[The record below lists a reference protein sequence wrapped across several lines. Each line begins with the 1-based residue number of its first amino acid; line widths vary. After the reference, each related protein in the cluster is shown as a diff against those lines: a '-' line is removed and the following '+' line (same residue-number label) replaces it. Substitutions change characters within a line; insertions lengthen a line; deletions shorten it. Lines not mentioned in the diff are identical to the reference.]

1 MKGNKT
7 LTFHLLA
14 LFVVAIW
21 GGTLVNTKVLV
32 HAGMSALEIFYARY
46 ILAYVAMLLFAHK
59 RMLTDSWRDELKMV
73 VLGITG
79 ASLYF
84 VSENVAISM
93 TNVNNVSFI
102 VSASPIFTMIF
113 SILFIKGTRLT
124 SNFALGTLLAIAGVA
139 MVIFNGQGELCF
151 NPTGDLIAVL
161 TSASFGLYSFLLKP
175 ISEKYDAAT
184 ITRKVFGYGLLT
196 ALPLFLIWPW
206 KFPVDH
212 LLHVDVL
219 GNLLF
224 LGLIASCCCFF
235 LYSIIIEKLGAMT
248 ASNYNYLSPLFTV
261 VIAAMFLSE
270 PMTVMAYVGCAL
282 ILIGVYVANTTG
294 KFFPR
299 KQQVTE
305 EQQ

>member
-1 MKGNKT
+1 MKGNNT
-7 LTFHLLA
+7 LVYHLLA
-14 LFVVAIW
+14 VFVVAIW

-59 RMLTDSWRDELKMV
+59 KMVADSWRDELMMV
-73 VLGITG
+73 LLGITG

-93 TNVNNVSFI
+93 TYVNNVSFI

-113 SILFIKGTRLT
+113 CILFIKGMRMT
-124 SNFALGTLLAIAGVA
+124 SQFAIGTLMAIAGVA
-139 MVIFNGQGELCF
+139 IVIFNGQGELHL
-151 NPTGDLIAVL
+151 NPKGDLVAVM

-175 ISEKYDAAT
+175 ISERYDAAT

-196 ALPLFLIWPW
+196 GLPLFLIWPW
-206 KFPVDH
+206 KFPVEN
-212 LLHVDVL
+212 LLHVEVL

-235 LYSIIIEKLGAMT
+235 LYSVIIDKLGAMT

-270 PMTVMAYVGCAL
+270 PMTVMAYLGCAL
-282 ILIGVYVANTTG
+282 ILLGVYVANTTDG
-294 KFFPR
+294 LSFLKL
-299 KQQVTE
+299 KSKKA
-305 EQQ
+305 

>member
-1 MKGNKT
+1 MKGNKSI
-7 LTFHLLA
+7 TFHLLA

-46 ILAYVAMLLFAHK
+46 VLAYVAMLLIAHK
-59 RMLTDSWRDELKMV
+59 RILADSWRDELKMV

-84 VSENVAISM
+84 VSENVAIGL

-113 SILFIKGTRLT
+113 SILFIKGTRMT
-124 SNFALGTLLAIAGVA
+124 SNFAIGTLMAVAGVA
-139 MVIFNGQGELCF
+139 IVIFNGKGELQL
-151 NPTGDLIAVL
+151 NPTGDLVAVL
-161 TSASFGLYSFLLKP
+161 SSASFGLYSFLLKP
-175 ISEKYDAAT
+175 ISAKYDAAT

-206 KFPVDH
+206 KFPVENFLH
-212 LLHVDVL
+212 LEVF

-235 LYSIIIEKLGAMT
+235 LYSIIVSKLGAMT

-270 PMTVMAYVGCAL
+270 PMTVMAYVGCGL
-282 ILIGVYVANTTG
+282 ILFGVYVANTTMNLSPL
-294 KFFPR
+294 K
-299 KQQVTE
+299 KKAA
-305 EQQ
+305 

>member
-1 MKGNKT
+1 MKSNKT

-46 ILAYVAMLLFAHK
+46 ILAYVAMLLIAHK
-59 RMLTDSWRDELKMV
+59 RIKADTWRDELMMV

-102 VSASPIFTMIF
+102 VSASPIFTMLF
-113 SILFIKGTRLT
+113 SILFIKGTRMT
-124 SNFALGTLLAIAGVA
+124 SNFAIGTLTAVAGVA
-139 MVIFNGQGELCF
+139 IVIFNGQGELHF
-151 NPTGDLIAVL
+151 NPAGDLIAVL
-161 TSASFGLYSFLLKP
+161 SSASFGLYSFLLKP
-175 ISEKYDAAT
+175 LSAKYDAAT

-196 ALPLFLIWPW
+196 AFPLFYFWPW
-206 KFPVDH
+206 KFPLGN
-212 LLHVDVL
+212 LLHIEVL

-235 LYSIIIEKLGAMT
+235 I
-248 ASNYNYLSPLFTV
+248 
-261 VIAAMFLSE
+261 
-270 PMTVMAYVGCAL
+270 
-282 ILIGVYVANTTG
+282 
-294 KFFPR
+294 
-299 KQQVTE
+299 
-305 EQQ
+305 

>member
-1 MKGNKT
+1 MKGNNT
-7 LTFHLLA
+7 IVYHLLA
-14 LFVVAIW
+14 VFVVAIW

-59 RMLTDSWRDELKMV
+59 KMLADSWRDELMMV
-73 VLGITG
+73 LLGITG

-84 VSENVAISM
+84 VSENVAISI
-93 TNVNNVSFI
+93 TYVNNVSFI

-113 SILFIKGTRLT
+113 CILFIKGMRMT
-124 SNFALGTLLAIAGVA
+124 SQFAIGTLMAVAGVA
-139 MVIFNGQGELCF
+139 IVIFNGQGELQL
-151 NPTGDLIAVL
+151 NPKGDLVAVM

-175 ISEKYDAAT
+175 ISERYDAAT

-196 ALPLFLIWPW
+196 GLPLFLIWPW
-206 KFPVDH
+206 KFPVGN
-212 LLHVDVL
+212 LLHTEVL

-235 LYSIIIEKLGAMT
+235 LYSVIIEKLGAMT

-270 PMTVMAYVGCAL
+270 PMTVMAYLGCAL
-282 ILIGVYVANTTG
+282 ILLGVYVANTTG
-294 KFFPR
+294 GLSFLKLKSR
-299 KQQVTE
+299 KA
-305 EQQ
+305 

>member
-1 MKGNKT
+1 MKGNKSI
-7 LTFHLLA
+7 TFHLLA

-46 ILAYVAMLLFAHK
+46 VLAYVAMLLIAHK
-59 RMLTDSWRDELKMV
+59 RILADSWRDELKMV

-84 VSENVAISM
+84 VSENVAIGL

-113 SILFIKGTRLT
+113 SILFIKGTRMT
-124 SNFALGTLLAIAGVA
+124 SNFAIGTLMAVAGVA
-139 MVIFNGQGELCF
+139 IVIFNGKGELQL
-151 NPTGDLIAVL
+151 NPTGDLVAVL
-161 TSASFGLYSFLLKP
+161 SSASFGLYSFLLKP
-175 ISEKYDAAT
+175 ISAKYDAAT

-206 KFPVDH
+206 KFPVENFLH
-212 LLHVDVL
+212 LEVF

-235 LYSIIIEKLGAMT
+235 LYSIIVSKLGAMT

-282 ILIGVYVANTTG
+282 ILFGVYVANTTMNLSPL
-294 KFFPR
+294 K
-299 KQQVTE
+299 KKAA
-305 EQQ
+305 

>member
-1 MKGNKT
+1 MKSNKT

-46 ILAYVAMLLFAHK
+46 ILAYVAMLLIAHK
-59 RMLTDSWRDELKMV
+59 RIKADTWRDELMMV

-102 VSASPIFTMIF
+102 VSASPIFTMLF
-113 SILFIKGTRLT
+113 SILFIKGTRMT
-124 SNFALGTLLAIAGVA
+124 SNFAIGTLTAVAGVA
-139 MVIFNGQGELCF
+139 IVIFNGQGELHF
-151 NPTGDLIAVL
+151 NPAGDLIAVL
-161 TSASFGLYSFLLKP
+161 SSASFGLYSFLLK
-175 ISEKYDAAT
+175 SLSAKYDAAT

-196 ALPLFLIWPW
+196 AFPLFYFWPW
-206 KFPVDH
+206 KFPLGN
-212 LLHVDVL
+212 LLHIEVL

-235 LYSIIIEKLGAMT
+235 LYSVIVDRLGAIT

-282 ILIGVYVANTTG
+282 ILLGVYVANTTG
-294 KFFPR
+294 FLPKR
-299 KQQVTE
+299 KK
-305 EQQ
+305 

>member
-1 MKGNKT
+1 MKGNKSI
-7 LTFHLLA
+7 TFHLLA

-46 ILAYVAMLLFAHK
+46 VLAYVAMLLIAHK
-59 RMLTDSWRDELKMV
+59 RILADSWRDELKMV

-84 VSENVAISM
+84 VSENVAIGL

-113 SILFIKGTRLT
+113 SILFIKGTRMT
-124 SNFALGTLLAIAGVA
+124 SNFAIGTLMAVAGVA
-139 MVIFNGQGELCF
+139 IVIFNGKGELQL
-151 NPTGDLIAVL
+151 NPTGDLVAVL
-161 TSASFGLYSFLLKP
+161 SSASFGLYSFLLKP
-175 ISEKYDAAT
+175 ISAKYDAAT
-184 ITRKVFGYGLLT
+184 ITRKVFGYGLIT

-206 KFPVDH
+206 EFPVENFLH
-212 LLHVDVL
+212 LEVF

-235 LYSIIIEKLGAMT
+235 LYSIIVSKLGAMT

-282 ILIGVYVANTTG
+282 ILFGVYVANTTMNLSPL
-294 KFFPR
+294 K
-299 KQQVTE
+299 KKAA
-305 EQQ
+305 

>member
-1 MKGNKT
+1 MKGNKSI
-7 LTFHLLA
+7 TFHLLA

-46 ILAYVAMLLFAHK
+46 VLAYVAMLLIAHK
-59 RMLTDSWRDELKMV
+59 RILADSWRDELKMV

-84 VSENVAISM
+84 VSENVAIGL

-113 SILFIKGTRLT
+113 SILFIKGTRMT
-124 SNFALGTLLAIAGVA
+124 SNFAIGTLMAVAGVA
-139 MVIFNGQGELCF
+139 IVIFNGKGELQL
-151 NPTGDLIAVL
+151 NPTGDLVAVL
-161 TSASFGLYSFLLKP
+161 SSASFGLYSFLLKP
-175 ISEKYDAAT
+175 ISAKYDAAT

-206 KFPVDH
+206 KFPVENFLH
-212 LLHVDVL
+212 LEVF

-235 LYSIIIEKLGAMT
+235 LYSIIVSKLGAMT

-282 ILIGVYVANTTG
+282 ILFGVYVANTTMNLSPL
-294 KFFPR
+294 K
-299 KQQVTE
+299 KKTA
-305 EQQ
+305 

>member
-1 MKGNKT
+1 MKSNKT

-46 ILAYVAMLLFAHK
+46 ILAYVAMLLIAHK
-59 RMLTDSWRDELKMV
+59 RIKADTWRDELMMV

-84 VSENVAISM
+84 VSENVAIS
-93 TNVNNVSFI
+93 I
-102 VSASPIFTMIF
+102 
-113 SILFIKGTRLT
+113 
-124 SNFALGTLLAIAGVA
+124 GTLTAVAGVA
-139 MVIFNGQGELCF
+139 IVIFNGQGELHF
-151 NPTGDLIAVL
+151 NPAGDLIAVL
-161 TSASFGLYSFLLKP
+161 SSASFGLYSFLLKP
-175 ISEKYDAAT
+175 LSAKYDAAT

-196 ALPLFLIWPW
+196 AFPLFYFWPW
-206 KFPVDH
+206 KFPLGN
-212 LLHVDVL
+212 LLHIEVL

-224 LGLIASCCCFF
+224 LGLIASCFF
-235 LYSIIIEKLGAMT
+235 LYSVIVDRLGAIT

-282 ILIGVYVANTTG
+282 ILMGVYVANTTG
-294 KFFPR
+294 FMPKR
-299 KQQVTE
+299 KK
-305 EQQ
+305 

>member
-1 MKGNKT
+1 MKSNNAVV
-7 LTFHLLA
+7 FHLLA
-14 LFVVAIW
+14 VFVVAIW

-59 RMLTDSWRDELKMV
+59 KMVADTWRDELMMV
-73 VLGITG
+73 LLGITG

-93 TNVNNVSFI
+93 TYVNNVSFI

-113 SILFIKGTRLT
+113 CILFIKGMRMT
-124 SNFALGTLLAIAGVA
+124 SNFAIGTLMAVAGVA
-139 MVIFNGQGELCF
+139 IVIFNGQGELHL
-151 NPTGDLIAVL
+151 NPKGDLIAVL

-175 ISEKYDAAT
+175 ISAKYDAAT

-196 ALPLFLIWPW
+196 GLPLFLIWPW
-206 KFPVDH
+206 KFPVES
-212 LLHVDVL
+212 LLHVEVL

-235 LYSIIIEKLGAMT
+235 LYSVIVDKLGAMT

-270 PMTVMAYVGCAL
+270 PMTVMAYLGCAL
-282 ILIGVYVANTTG
+282 ILLGVYVANTTG
-294 KFFPR
+294 GISLPKL
-299 KQQVTE
+299 KANKN
-305 EQQ
+305 

>member
-1 MKGNKT
+1 MKGNKSI
-7 LTFHLLA
+7 TFHLLA

-46 ILAYVAMLLFAHK
+46 LLAYVAMLLIAHK
-59 RMLTDSWRDELKMV
+59 RIMADSWRDELKMV
-73 VLGITG
+73 ILGITG

-84 VSENVAISM
+84 VSENVAIGL

-113 SILFIKGTRLT
+113 SILFIKGTRMT
-124 SNFALGTLLAIAGVA
+124 SNFAIGTLMAVAGVA
-139 MVIFNGQGELCF
+139 IVIFNGKGELEL
-151 NPTGDLIAVL
+151 NPTGDLVAVL
-161 TSASFGLYSFLLKP
+161 SSASFGLYSFLLKP
-175 ISEKYDAAT
+175 ISAKYDAAT

-206 KFPVDH
+206 EFPMENF
-212 LLHVDVL
+212 LHVEVF

-235 LYSIIIEKLGAMT
+235 LYSIIVSKLGAMT

-282 ILIGVYVANTTG
+282 ILFGVYVANTTMSLSSL
-294 KFFPR
+294 K
-299 KQQVTE
+299 KKAS
-305 EQQ
+305 

>member
-1 MKGNKT
+1 MKGNKSI
-7 LTFHLLA
+7 TFHLLA

-46 ILAYVAMLLFAHK
+46 VLAYVAMLLIAHK
-59 RMLTDSWRDELKMV
+59 RILADSWRDELKMV
-73 VLGITG
+73 VLGVTG

-84 VSENVAISM
+84 VSENVAIGL

-113 SILFIKGTRLT
+113 SILFIKGTRMT
-124 SNFALGTLLAIAGVA
+124 SNFAIGTLMAVAGVA
-139 MVIFNGQGELCF
+139 IVIFNGKGELQL
-151 NPTGDLIAVL
+151 NPTGDLVAVL
-161 TSASFGLYSFLLKP
+161 SSASFGLYSFLLKP
-175 ISEKYDAAT
+175 ISAKYDAAT

-206 KFPVDH
+206 KFPVENFLH
-212 LLHVDVL
+212 LEVF

-235 LYSIIIEKLGAMT
+235 LYSIIVSKLGAMT

-270 PMTVMAYVGCAL
+270 PMTVMAYVGCGL
-282 ILIGVYVANTTG
+282 ILFGVYVANTTMNLSPL
-294 KFFPR
+294 K
-299 KQQVTE
+299 KKAA
-305 EQQ
+305 

>member
-7 LTFHLLA
+7 LIYHLLA
-14 LFVVAIW
+14 VFVVAVW

-46 ILAYVAMLLFAHK
+46 ILAYVAMLLVAHK
-59 RMLTDSWRDELKMV
+59 KMLADSWRDELMMV

-84 VSENVAISM
+84 ISENVAISL

-113 SILFIKGTRLT
+113 CILLVKGTRMT
-124 SNFALGTLLAIAGVA
+124 SKFALGTLLAVAGVA
-139 MVIFNGQGELCF
+139 IVIFNGKGELQF
-151 NPTGDLIAVL
+151 DPKGDLIAVF

-175 ISEKYDAAT
+175 ISAKYDAAT

-196 ALPLFLIWPW
+196 GLPLFLIWPW
-206 KFPVDH
+206 EFPLQN
-212 LLHVDVL
+212 LLHVEVM

-235 LYSIIIEKLGAMT
+235 LYSVIVAKLGSMT

-261 VIAAMFLSE
+261 VISAMFLSE
-270 PMTVMAYVGCAL
+270 PMTLMAYLGCAL
-282 ILIGVYVANTTG
+282 ILFGVYVAN
-294 KFFPR
+294 K
-299 KQQVTE
+299 
-305 EQQ
+305 

>member
-1 MKGNKT
+1 MKGNKSI
-7 LTFHLLA
+7 TFHLLA

-46 ILAYVAMLLFAHK
+46 VLAYVAMLLIAHK
-59 RMLTDSWRDELKMV
+59 RILADSWRDELKMV

-84 VSENVAISM
+84 VSENVAIGL

-113 SILFIKGTRLT
+113 SILFIKGTRMT
-124 SNFALGTLLAIAGVA
+124 SNFAIGTLMAVAGVA
-139 MVIFNGQGELCF
+139 IVIFNGKGELQL

-161 TSASFGLYSFLLKP
+161 SSASFGLYSFLLKP
-175 ISEKYDAAT
+175 ISAKYDAAT

-206 KFPVDH
+206 KFPVEHFLH
-212 LLHVDVL
+212 LEVF

-235 LYSIIIEKLGAMT
+235 LYSIIVSKLGAMT

-261 VIAAMFLSE
+261 VIAAMFLCE

-282 ILIGVYVANTTG
+282 ILFGVYVANTTVNLSSL
-294 KFFPR
+294 K
-299 KQQVTE
+299 KKAA
-305 EQQ
+305 